1 MKVLRN
7 EKGVALV
14 MVLIFALIGLA
25 IVSGMMFMITQGTMM
40 SGSNKQFRSADEAGL
55 GGTEIAIEYIKNNAN
70 PPIGL
75 QNVVNAPNILCLS
88 DKVGVSRGSWSSSSW
103 TNCTTAV
110 PAVNIDLD
118 PTLGTDMTYTLPG
131 TEAGRTFTIFTK
143 IVDTVKGNTDSSG
156 VVTGGKLGGE
166 AVSASNSGIVTP
178 PTYPSMY
185 RVEVQ
190 TQDTLNPRERSR
202 YSLLY
207 AY

>member
-1 MKVLRN
+1 MKIITN

-25 IVSGMMFMITQGTMM
+25 VVSGMMFMITQGTIM

-55 GGTEIAIEYIKNNAN
+55 GGTEIAVEYIKGNAV

-75 QNVVNAPNILCLS
+75 PNVVSGNVPCLS
-88 DKVGVSRGSWSSSSW
+88 DKIGISRGSWTSSSW
-103 TNCTTAV
+103 VNCAG
-110 PAVNIDLD
+110 IDISLD
-118 PTLGTDMTYTLPG
+118 PTAGTDMTYTVTGTEPG
-131 TEAGRTFTIFTK
+131 TTYTVFTK
-143 IVDTVKGNTDSSG
+143 IVDTVKGNTDASG

-166 AVSASNSGIVTP
+166 AVTASNSGIVTP

-190 TQDTLNPRERSR
+190 TQSMPNTRERSR